1 MLCNVEG
8 FCNLTT
14 QVTIMKWMLPS
25 DCDVFTGVKQE
36 SAINVNQGAVNVR
49 FTVQSAHSSYIYN
62 YL

>member
-14 QVTIMKWMLPS
+14 QMMIMKWMFPS
-25 DCDVFTGVKQE
+25 DCGVFTSVKQE
-36 SAINVNQGAVNVR
+36 SAINISQGAVDVW
-49 FTVQSAHSSYIYN
+49 FTAQSMYSSYIYN

>member
-1 MLCNVEG
+1 
-8 FCNLTT
+8 
-14 QVTIMKWMLPS
+14 MKWMLPS

-49 FTVQSAHSSYIYN
+49 FTVQSARSSYIYN